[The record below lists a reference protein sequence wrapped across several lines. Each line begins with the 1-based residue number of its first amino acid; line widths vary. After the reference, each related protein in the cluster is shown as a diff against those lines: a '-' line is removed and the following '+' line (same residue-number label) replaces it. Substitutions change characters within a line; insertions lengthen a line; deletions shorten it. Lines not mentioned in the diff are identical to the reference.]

1 MKCMADNIDGRH
13 VQKNDVSLIDA
24 ILGMNININGKYTG
38 LSTNYEEINA
48 V

>member
-24 ILGMNININGKYTG
+24 ILGMNINTNGKCAG
-38 LSTNYEEINA
+38 LSTNYEKLNA